1 MKSRLTILPIL
12 LLFSFGAS
20 NLPAASGGGQAIL
33 PKLLNNTKLSGYFT
47 ITGKD
52 KPPAKESYEILSVA
66 KAPGKNDLWIFT
78 ARMKKGGQQVDLP
91 IPLPVKWAGDKP
103 VIYMDNLKIPGLGQF
118 SAFVLFDGDKYA
130 GTWAHGKTTG
140 HLYGTIAPRNKE

>member
-1 MKSRLTILPIL
+1 MNTKQSILSL
-12 LLFSFGAS
+12 LMSIVCMGVSSVSAVDSTDSL
-20 NLPAASGGGQAIL
+20 L
-33 PKLLNNTKLSGYFT
+33 PKLLNNSKLSGYFT
-47 ITGKD
+47 TTGKE
-52 KPPAKESYEILSVA
+52 KPPAKESYEILSVV
-66 KAPGKNDLWIFT
+66 KAPGDNDLWIFT

-91 IPLPVKWAGDKP
+91 IPLPVKWAGKKP

-140 HLYGTIAPRNKE
+140 HLYGTISQRE

>member
-1 MKSRLTILPIL
+1 MNSQKIILF
-12 LLFSFGAS
+12 LLFSIFSIGRSFLSGADS
-20 NLPAASGGGQAIL
+20 SQTLL
-33 PKLLNNTKLSGYFT
+33 PKLLNDTKLTGYFT

-52 KPPAKESYEILSVA
+52 KPPTKESYEILSVA
-66 KAPGKNDLWIFT
+66 KAPGDNDLWIFT
-78 ARMKKGGQQVDLP
+78 ARMKKGGQKVDLP
-91 IPLPVKWAGDKP
+91 IPLPVKWAGEKP

-140 HLYGTIAPRNKE
+140 HLYGTISPR

>member
-1 MKSRLTILPIL
+1 MKLQTSLLPVL
-12 LLFSFGAS
+12 LLSLFAPSLVLAKS
-20 NLPAASGGGQAIL
+20 KEA
-33 PKLLNNTKLSGYFT
+33 LLTEKLSNVTLSGFFT
-47 ITGKD
+47 VTGKD
-52 KPPAKESYEILSVA
+52 KPPTKESYEILSVV

-78 ARMKKGGQQVDLP
+78 SRIKKGDQTMDLP

-118 SAFVLFDGDKYA
+118 SAFVLFDGNKYA

-140 HLYGTIAPRNKE
+140 HLYGTITKRSE